1 MQTGTLGVELGLSA
15 LGLGLALSD
24 AGSLFG
30 FCGLALASISL
41 CTMLAGDLFAAVLKL
56 ALTLLHPSLRAH
68 AWEHE
73 GEKSQNDQGHDN
85 DGDNGAGGHRGTS
98 LRLLGG
104 VERKGSRM
112 AFDQTPP
119 TFDLQSH
126 STYSD
131 GALAPA
137 EVVARAAN
145 AGVAL
150 LALTDHDSVDGVPEA
165 LAAARVKNIALV
177 PAAELSSVHDSHE
190 DLHILGY
197 AFDHTDSTLLDALE
211 DFRADRVRRIFA
223 MADRL
228 RELGFE
234 LDDAS
239 FSDHPAPGRPHLAD
253 AILAHPGNAQRLSD
267 EGIDGKNAL
276 FPAYLV
282 PGAPGYVRR
291 SRPTVAQAID
301 VIHAAGGLA
310 VWAHPFWD
318 LDEPLET
325 LHVFAGYG
333 IDGVE
338 AFYPTFSAGQTGQ
351 LYAAA
356 RERGLLTTGSTDFHG
371 PAHEHFNRFRGFE
384 LYGLEPDLG
393 RLAQ

>member
-1 MQTGTLGVELGLSA
+1 
-15 LGLGLALSD
+15 
-24 AGSLFG
+24 
-30 FCGLALASISL
+30 
-41 CTMLAGDLFAAVLKL
+41 
-56 ALTLLHPSLRAH
+56 
-68 AWEHE
+68 
-73 GEKSQNDQGHDN
+73 
-85 DGDNGAGGHRGTS
+85 
-98 LRLLGG
+98 
-104 VERKGSRM
+104 M

-131 GALAPA
+131 GALTPA
-137 EVVARAAN
+137 DVVERAAN
-145 AGVAL
+145 AGVTL

-165 LAAARVKNIALV
+165 LEAARVKNIALV
-177 PAAELSSVHDSHE
+177 PAAELSSVHDDHE

-197 AFDHTDSTLLDALE
+197 AFDHTDSTLRDALE

-228 RELGFE
+228 RELGFA
-234 LDDAS
+234 LDDAG
-239 FSDHPAPGRPHLAD
+239 FKEHAAPGRPHLAD
-253 AILAHPGNAQRLSD
+253 ALLANPKNAPRLRE
-267 EGIDGKNAL
+267 EGIAGKREL

-291 SRPTVAQAID
+291 SRPTVQQAID

-318 LDEPLET
+318 LDEPLPT
-325 LHVFAGYG
+325 LRRFAGFG

-338 AFYPTFSAGQTGQ
+338 AFYPTFSAEQTGQ
-351 LYAAA
+351 LHAAA
-356 RERGLLTTGSTDFHG
+356 RELGLLTTGSTDFHG

>member
-1 MQTGTLGVELGLSA
+1 
-15 LGLGLALSD
+15 
-24 AGSLFG
+24 
-30 FCGLALASISL
+30 
-41 CTMLAGDLFAAVLKL
+41 
-56 ALTLLHPSLRAH
+56 
-68 AWEHE
+68 
-73 GEKSQNDQGHDN
+73 
-85 DGDNGAGGHRGTS
+85 
-98 LRLLGG
+98 
-104 VERKGSRM
+104 M
-112 AFDQTPP
+112 AFEQTPP

-131 GALAPA
+131 GALAPSD
-137 EVVARAAN
+137 VVERAAN
-145 AGVAL
+145 AGVTL

-165 LAAARVKNIALV
+165 LEAARVKNIALV
-177 PAAELSSVHDSHE
+177 PAAELSSVHDRHE

-197 AFDHTDSTLLDALE
+197 AIDPGDSTLLDALE

-234 LDDAS
+234 LDDAA
-239 FSDHPAPGRPHLAD
+239 FKAHAAPGRPHLAD
-253 AILAHPGNAQRLSD
+253 ALLAHPKNAPRLRA
-267 EGIDGKNAL
+267 EGISGKREL

-291 SRPTVAQAID
+291 SRPTVQQAID

-318 LDEPLET
+318 LEEPLPT
-325 LHVFAGYG
+325 LREFAGLG

-338 AFYPTFSAGQTGQ
+338 AFYPTFSAEQTTA
-351 LYAAA
+351 LHATAS
-356 RERGLLTTGSTDFHG
+356 ELGLLTTGSTDFHG
-371 PAHEHFNRFRGFE
+371 PAHEHFDRFRGFE

>member
-1 MQTGTLGVELGLSA
+1 VQTGTLGVN
-15 LGLGLALSD
+15 LGLGTLGLGFLLGD
-24 AGSLFG
+24 AGPLFG
-30 FCGLALASISL
+30 LGGLALATISL
-41 CTMLAGDLFAAVLKL
+41 GTVLSGYLLTTVLKFAF
-56 ALTLLHPSLRAH
+56 ALLNPSVRTH
-68 AWEHE
+68 AWKHE
-73 GEKSQNDQGHDN
+73 DEQSNDDQGHDN
-85 DGDNGAGGHRGTS
+85 DGDNGAGGHRVPPFDY
-98 LRLLGG
+98 LNG
-104 VERKGSRM
+104 VIREAARVG
-112 AFDQTPP
+112 FDETAP

-126 STYSD
+126 STHSD
-131 GALAPA
+131 GSLAPA

-165 LAAARVKNIALV
+165 LAAAGVKSIEV
-177 PAAELSSVHDSHE
+177 IPATEMSAVHDSHE

-197 AFDHTDSTLLDALE
+197 AIDHTDGTLLEALE

-239 FSDHPAPGRPHLAD
+239 FKDHPAPGRPHLAD
-253 AILAHPGNAQRLSD
+253 ALLAHPANAQRLRE

-291 SRPTVAQAID
+291 SRPTVTQAID

-310 VWAHPFWD
+310 VWAHPYWD
-318 LDEPLET
+318 LDEPLDT
-325 LHVFAGYG
+325 LRAFAGYG

-338 AFYPTFSAGQTGQ
+338 AFYPTFSAEQT
-351 LYAAA
+351 AALHTTA
-356 RERGLLTTGSTDFHG
+356 RELGLLTTGSTDFHG
-371 PAHEHFNRFRGFE
+371 PAHERFNRFRGFQ

-393 RLAQ
+393 RLTP